1 MQVRGMFF
9 CGGCSCLQGGSVLH
23 PSCFL
28 LSCTF
33 LESFLYPSS
42 SVAAFACTLSSSRIT
57 HNRKPLPR
65 RSAVGGMLWTLQMLP
80 LLFLSFQGCHCPLR
94 KVLPES
100 RNAIHPRS
108 SCLDPKSCLSQTG
121 TGEQPGSHIPPRH
134 GRPESQL
141 TLQIQGEQDSDEQ
154 GLALCLVCISGVSRD
169 KV

>member
-42 SVAAFACTLSSSRIT
+42 STAAFACTLSSSRIT

-100 RNAIHPRS
+100 RNAIHLVFLPRS
-108 SCLDPKSCLSQTG
+108 KILSVPDGHWWTAWVPYSSTPWQTWITPSPAN
-121 TGEQPGSHIPPRH
+121 TGRARQWWAGFSPLLGLYFW
-134 GRPESQL
+134 SQ
-141 TLQIQGEQDSDEQ
+141 
-154 GLALCLVCISGVSRD
+154 
-169 KV
+169 